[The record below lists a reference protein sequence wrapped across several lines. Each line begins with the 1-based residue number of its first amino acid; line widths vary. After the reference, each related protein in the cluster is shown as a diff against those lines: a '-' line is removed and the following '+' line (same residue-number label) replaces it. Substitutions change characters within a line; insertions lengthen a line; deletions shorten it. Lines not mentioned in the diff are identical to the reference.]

1 MYDGKVEGSILD
13 PRGHCMR
20 QIIFIM
26 SVGFI
31 FLLVACSDTDEPEG
45 QTEAIPTPV
54 EVSDVETGDFVV
66 GKTIY
71 GKTAPSKQ
79 FPVILE
85 QPGEITTLNV
95 KNGDQVN
102 EGDHL
107 ATVKTPVGEQSIYAT
122 ADGDIAQ
129 LTTKEGGFQS
139 NEDPLLLVVDVDPM
153 LVHYAVTAKVRE
165 LFTADDE
172 MEMDIAET
180 TYEATVTSID
190 SMPNEAGQYAVELQI
205 TNEDQDILPGMP
217 AKLTIEDQRVKDTI
231 ILPTEAVLTEEDE
244 QFVFVLRDDHVEK
257 VIVDVQETQSDQTAV
272 EAELAEDDQVVVN
285 GHVTLTDQDKV
296 TVKKAGKE
304 S

>member
-1 MYDGKVEGSILD
+1 
-13 PRGHCMR
+13 MR

-79 FPVILE
+79 LPVILE

-139 NEDPLLLVVDVDPM
+139 NEDPLLLEVDVDPM
-153 LVHYAVTAKVRE
+153 LVHYAVTADRKSTRLNSSHV
-165 LFTADDE
+165 A
-172 MEMDIAET
+172 I
-180 TYEATVTSID
+180 S
-190 SMPNEAGQYAVELQI
+190 YA
-205 TNEDQDILPGMP
+205 
-217 AKLTIEDQRVKDTI
+217 
-231 ILPTEAVLTEEDE
+231 
-244 QFVFVLRDDHVEK
+244 
-257 VIVDVQETQSDQTAV
+257 
-272 EAELAEDDQVVVN
+272 
-285 GHVTLTDQDKV
+285 
-296 TVKKAGKE
+296 
-304 S
+304 

>member
-1 MYDGKVEGSILD
+1 
-13 PRGHCMR
+13 MR

-31 FLLVACSDTDEPEG
+31 FLLVACSDTDEPKG

-79 FPVILE
+79 LPVILD

-165 LFTADDE
+165 LFTADEE
-172 MEMDIAET
+172 MEIEIDIAET